1 MEIPASSSSSSSSV
15 HIYDRWLLCTI
26 ASLFCFFI
34 LIFFLNYN
42 QHGLNLSTDI
52 SIGVLTTTT
61 TSIDNGW
68 YMVPNSSTDT
78 TATITSNGEHVSPN
92 TTATKTT
99 SKDNATD
106 TFTINNNVQ
115 KKCDIFDGRWI
126 YNPKGRPLFEASQ
139 CPFLGPQVTCKKNG
153 RPDFEYEKWRWE
165 AKDCEIP
172 RFNGTDM
179 LERLRGK
186 RLIIVGDSLN
196 RNQFESLSCLLY
208 SSIPSNS
215 AYVNVQSDSYKVFR
229 AKDYNCT
236 VEFYWSPFLMELEDT
251 NRVRGRLLKLDIL
264 SASAERWRG
273 ADIMVFNT
281 GHWWVHTGKYQ
292 AWDYFQHKGKLI
304 TNIDVAT
311 AFQTAM
317 EEWAAWIDRNV
328 DPAKSSVFFRSTSPD
343 HKGQQWCYNQTQ
355 PTEDEFDIPN
365 FMRHI
370 VETVERTITE
380 MKTPVGYL
388 NITKLSQYRKDAHPS
403 VYTAKGQGKL
413 LTEEQKKQPLL
424 FADCS
429 HWCIPGVPDT
439 WNSLLYA
446 SLVLDTSRRVL

>member
-1 MEIPASSSSSSSSV
+1 MPAKS
-15 HIYDRWLLCTI
+15 
-26 ASLFCFFI
+26 
-34 LIFFLNYN
+34 
-42 QHGLNLSTDI
+42 
-52 SIGVLTTTT
+52 
-61 TSIDNGW
+61 
-68 YMVPNSSTDT
+68 NSPDT
-78 TATITSNGEHVSPN
+78 NSRITYNGEHSSN
-92 TTATKTT
+92 TSATKTT

-106 TFTINNNVQ
+106 TYTINNSSMSYVVEEDQMQSSQIQ
-115 KKCDIFDGRWI
+115 KKCDIYDGRWI
-126 YNPKGRPLFEASQ
+126 HNPKGRPLFEASQ
-139 CPFLGPQVTCKKNG
+139 CPFLGSQVTCKRNG

-165 AKDCEIP
+165 ANDCEIP

-208 SSIPSNS
+208 SAIPAKS
-215 AYVNVQSDSYKVFR
+215 ADVDVGKDTYKVFK

-236 VEFYWSPFLMELEDT
+236 VEFYWSPFLMELDDT
-251 NRVRGRLLKLDIL
+251 NPEKGRRLKLDIL
-264 SASAERWRG
+264 TASAEKWRG

-281 GHWWVHTGKYQ
+281 GHWWLHSGKFQ
-292 AWDYFQHKGKLI
+292 AWDHFQHKGKLVK
-304 TNIDVAT
+304 NIDVAT

-317 EEWAAWIDRNV
+317 REWAAWIDRNV
-328 DPAKSSVFFRSTSPD
+328 DPAKSSVFFRSISPD
-343 HKGQQWCYNQTQ
+343 HKGQQWCYNETQ

-370 VETVERTITE
+370 VETVETTITE
-380 MKTPVGYL
+380 MKTPVSYL

-403 VYTAKGQGKL
+403 VYTTKGKGKL

-446 SLVLDTSRRVL
+446 SIVLDTSRDVL